1 MKKEIKYYIIGGIML
16 AAITFLGLKAFSKPK
31 TAVAPPSAPPKRKGS
46 VIIDEPIGNYEL
58 PAEVISRVG
67 TNLRK
72 EASTQSSIVYS
83 FKSKTRLSVIG
94 DTMASDGQW
103 FKVTDGTRTGWVRS
117 DVVDYGASGY
127 GYSPSQDLMDFEAYS
142 GFGDY

>member
-1 MKKEIKYYIIGGIML
+1 MKKETKYYIIGGIML

-31 TAVAPPSAPPKRKGS
+31 TTVAPAAPPKRKGS
-46 VIIDEPIGNYEL
+46 IIIDEPIGNYGL
-58 PAEVISRVG
+58 PAEVTSRVG

-72 EASTQSSIVYS
+72 DASTQSAVLYS
-83 FKSKTRLSVIG
+83 FKSKTKLAVIA
-94 DTMASDGQW
+94 DTMSSDGQW

-117 DVVDYGASGY
+117 DVVDYGDAGY
-127 GYSPSQDLMDFEAYS
+127 GYAPNQDLMDFEVYS